1 MSYEDILE
9 ALPQTE
15 IERAFAANALPPSD
29 HSWWNEPQATSST
42 PAAETVTVSDSPADA
57 ETASYD
63 VLDVT
68 APTDAGFP
76 VHRHPWEESLFVLH
90 GEIEVTMARR
100 TIRLRAD
107 GSTQI
112 RAGVEHV
119 IRVVSPVANFLV
131 VTPSPLGT
139 SSVRSLNLSAW
150 PSRATLDT
158 TVLEALEKT
167 SPRVA
172 A

>member
-1 MSYEDILE
+1 MSYDDILE

-15 IERAFAANALPPSD
+15 IERAFAAGALPPSD
-29 HSWWNEPQATSST
+29 HSWWSEPQTASSAPLAATAPLSESS
-42 PAAETVTVSDSPADA
+42 ADA

-76 VHRHPWEESLFVLH
+76 IHRHPWEESVFVLH

-100 TIRLRAD
+100 TIRLQAD

-112 RAGVEHV
+112 RAGVEHL

-131 VTPSPLGT
+131 VTPSPLGS

-158 TVLEALEKT
+158 AVLEALEKAA
-167 SPRVA
+167 PRVA